1 MANKSL
7 VNWLLDFCD
16 QIEGVEEVVAPDQY
30 AQGLHDGS
38 RITQNGIAKKLR
50 YAAEQ
55 EKKRPTKRVPDVVRC
70 AACQSTNAFE
80 AVICVDCCAH
90 TAPRR

>member
-55 EKKRPTKRVPDVVRC
+55 EKARLTKRVPDARKSGAKIVKSKSKRS
-70 AACQSTNAFE
+70 AKSA
-80 AVICVDCCAH
+80 
-90 TAPRR
+90 RG

>member
-16 QIEGVEEVVAPDQY
+16 QLEGVQPVQAWDDY
-30 AQGLHDGS
+30 AQGMHDGS
-38 RITQNGIAKKLR
+38 RITQEGIAKKLR

-55 EKKRPTKRVPDVVRC
+55 ERSRPTKRAPDARK
-70 AACQSTNAFE
+70 S
-80 AVICVDCCAH
+80 
-90 TAPRR
+90 APKKVSSKSKKVAKPARG

>member
-55 EKKRPTKRVPDVVRC
+55 EKKRLTKRSPDKAKAAALPNSLANYLVVEVEDAGNPPC
-70 AACQSTNAFE
+70 G
-80 AVICVDCCAH
+80 
-90 TAPRR
+90 

>member
-1 MANKSL
+1 MQTVRRLLMANKSL

-16 QIEGVEEVVAPDQY
+16 QIEGVQEVVAPDEY

-55 EKKRPTKRVPDVVRC
+55 EKKRLTKRASVHP
-70 AACQSTNAFE
+70 TWG
-80 AVICVDCCAH
+80 
-90 TAPRR
+90 RRRS

>member
-7 VNWLLDFCD
+7 LNWLLDFCD
-16 QIEGVEEVVAPDQY
+16 QIEGVQEVVAPDEY

-55 EKKRPTKRVPDVVRC
+55 EKKRLTKRALDAKP
-70 AACQSTNAFE
+70 QSRLKAKNHKAL
-80 AVICVDCCAH
+80 
-90 TAPRR
+90 RQ

>member
-16 QIEGVEEVVAPDQY
+16 QIEGVEEIIAPDQY

-55 EKKRPTKRVPDVVRC
+55 EKKRLTKRSPDSLKAAVHSAPCRVRKSKVTRP
-70 AACQSTNAFE
+70 AKSG
-80 AVICVDCCAH
+80 
-90 TAPRR
+90 